1 MSKTEIKTNI
11 PLRLDRLPW
20 SRWHMLVVM
29 ALGITWILDGLE
41 VTLVGAV
48 GGELRQ
54 DHFLSLSDFDI
65 GLAGTFY
72 LFGAV
77 LGALFFGELA
87 DRFGRKRLFSVTLG
101 LYLGATVFT
110 AFSWNFGSFL
120 LFRFLTGAGIGG
132 EYSAINSAVD
142 ELVPAR
148 FRGRISLAI
157 NGSYW
162 IGTAFGALMTASFV
176 HARFGQI
183 DLSWRIPFFLGG
195 FLGLL
200 VLWVRR
206 FLPESPRWL
215 IGHGRIREA
224 EDVVSGIESLIQRQQ
239 SIVLDP
245 VEREIAVGSHEWIGW
260 VEISRFFLWKYPRRT
275 LLGLSLMI
283 PQAFL
288 YNAFFF
294 TYALILTEFFHVGE
308 REVVA
313 YLVPF
318 SLCNVLGVLLLGP
331 LFDRLGRKFMIVFSY
346 TLSGILLLCTGLVFF
361 TGAFSAF
368 WLGVAWCLVFFFA
381 SPAASSAYLT
391 VSEIVP
397 LEMRAKAIG
406 FFFATGTAIGGMGAP
421 VLFGELIGTHDRW
434 NLLLGY
440 LLAAGLMI
448 GGALSE
454 SFWGVAAERKSL
466 EEISEESSFSR
477 TRSRDLDSD

>member
-1 MSKTEIKTNI
+1 MSKIGIDTNI

-20 SRWHMLVVM
+20 SRWHLVVVM
-29 ALGITWILDGLE
+29 ALGVTWILDGLE

-54 DHFLSLSDFDI
+54 DRLLSLSDFDI

-77 LGALFFGELA
+77 LGALLFGELA
-87 DRFGRKRLFSVTLG
+87 DRFGRKRLFTVTLG
-101 LYLGATVFT
+101 LYLGATVCT
-110 AFSWNFGSFL
+110 AFSWNFAIFL

-162 IGTAFGALMTASFV
+162 IGTAFAALMTASFV
-176 HARFGQI
+176 HAHIGR
-183 DLSWRIPFFLGG
+183 LNLNWRLPFLLGG
-195 FLGLL
+195 LLGLV
-200 VLWVRR
+200 VLFVRR

-215 IGHGRIREA
+215 ISRGRIQEA
-224 EDVVSGIESLIQRQQ
+224 EKVVAGIESLIQRQQ

-245 VEREIAVGSHEWIGW
+245 VGKTISVGSHEWTGW
-260 VEISRFFLWKYPRRT
+260 WEIAGFFLWKYPRRT
-275 LLGLSLMI
+275 LLCISLMI

-294 TYALILTEFFHVGE
+294 TYALILTDFFHAGT
-308 REVVA
+308 REVVLF
-313 YLVPF
+313 LVPF
-318 SLCNVLGVLLLGP
+318 SLSNVLGVLLLGP
-331 LFDRLGRKFMIVFSY
+331 LFDRIGRKFMIVFTY
-346 TLSGILLLCTGLVFF
+346 TLSGILLSCTGLVFF
-361 TGAFSAF
+361 TGAFSAG
-368 WLGVAWCLVFFFA
+368 WLEVAWCLVFFFA

-391 VSEIVP
+391 ISEIVP

-406 FFFATGTAIGGMGAP
+406 FFFAVGTAIGGMGAP
-421 VLFGELIGTHDRW
+421 VLFGEMIGTHARG

-440 LLAAGLMI
+440 LLGSVLMI
-448 GGALSE
+448 GGAFSE
-454 SFWGVAAERKSL
+454 SLWGVAAERKSL
-466 EEISEESSFSR
+466 EEIAAEILPAPA
-477 TRSRDLDSD
+477 RSIDQDSA